1 MKRDSTNAYVHTR
14 LDTPSPFTQLYAYWM
29 TPFPPLVP
37 YVLNGWPLEERYTNI
52 LYYGQRKKNSAII
65 QQSEFHAFR
74 TFMHISFILH
84 NKTKQISLY
93 NKITTIN
100 VTFSP
105 YSSIIINNNI
115 YSNAVVN
122 VINTCYKCYNSYN
135 FGFFIQH
142 ILTINEINN
151 PKFLLNKICTKVN

>member
-29 TPFPPLVP
+29 TPFLPQFCTYLMDGPLKKDT
-37 YVLNGWPLEERYTNI
+37 LI

-74 TFMHISFILH
+74 TFMHISFILY

-93 NKITTIN
+93 NKITTVN

-105 YSSIIINNNI
+105 HSSIIINNNI

-151 PKFLLNKICTKVN
+151 PNFC